1 MIAAILSIGDE
12 LTSGITVDT
21 NAAWMARRLLSL
33 GVSVAEVRQVPD
45 DRAAIAR
52 CIADLASRAQVLFV
66 SGGLGP
72 TPDDLTREA
81 LGDAIAP
88 GEPLE
93 VDPAGI
99 AHVEASYRR
108 AGRFMPNANRRQALR
123 PRLATLLDNPNG
135 TAPGL
140 RARLGLCEIVCMPG
154 VPREMKAMFDSVA
167 PTLAPRSTNRAMIIR
182 SVHLVGLGESA
193 VAERLGSILNR
204 DRLPRVGTGVSDFI
218 VSLRIYS
225 EGTPEQASRAAD
237 ATADEIE
244 GILRPFVFGRD
255 RTTLAESVISALG
268 HRGWSMCSV
277 ESCTGGMIGA
287 MVTDIPGSSD
297 VFRGG
302 WITYSNDLKTGCVDV
317 PPDILARHGAV
328 SRETAEAM
336 VRGGMARSG
345 SQAGVSVTGIAGPSG
360 GSDLKPVGTV
370 FIGRGLRRTD
380 GTIDVAVKRFRFFGD
395 RASVRL
401 RASLLAM
408 QIVRLGVL
416 GIDPGEPLL
425 GEVLEHDGR

>member
-33 GVSVAEVRQVPD
+33 GVIVVEMRQAPD
-45 DRAAIAR
+45 DRATIAR
-52 CIADLASRAQVLFV
+52 CIADLGSLAEVLFI

-72 TPDDLTREA
+72 TPDDLTRDA

-99 AHVEASYRR
+99 AHLEGWYRR
-108 AGRFMPNANRRQALR
+108 AGRVMPNANRRQALR
-123 PRLATLLDNPNG
+123 PRAARLLDNPNG

-140 RARLGLCEIVCMPG
+140 RARLGSCEIVCLPG
-154 VPREMKAMFDSVA
+154 VPREMKAMFDAIV
-167 PTLAPRSTNRAMIIR
+167 PTLTPRLTDRATIIR
-182 SVHLVGLGESA
+182 SVHLVGLGEST
-193 VAERLGSILNR
+193 VAERLGPILDR
-204 DRLPRVGTGVSDFI
+204 DRRPRVGTGVSDFV

-225 EGTPEQASRAAD
+225 DGQPEYATRVAD
-237 ATADEIE
+237 TTADEIE
-244 GILRPFVFGRD
+244 RVLQPFVFGRD
-255 RTTLAESVISALG
+255 ETTLAESLIAALR
-268 HRGWSMCSV
+268 HRGWSMCAV

-287 MVTDIPGSSD
+287 MITDVPGSSD
-297 VFRGG
+297 VYRGG
-302 WITYSNDLKTGCVDV
+302 WMTYSNDLKVTCVDV
-317 PPDILARHGAV
+317 PPDVLARHGAV

-345 SQAGVSVTGIAGPSG
+345 AQVGVSVTGIAGPGG
-360 GSDLKPVGTV
+360 GSEQKPVGTV
-370 FIGRGLRRTD
+370 FIGRGLAQPE
-380 GTIDVAVKRFRFFGD
+380 GTIDVDLKRFQFFGD
-395 RASVRL
+395 RAAVRL
-401 RASLLAM
+401 RASLLAL
-408 QIVRLGVL
+408 QFVRLGVI
-416 GIDPGEPLL
+416 GVDPGEPLL